1 MSNGFRVNSMSAR
14 IAYGLHVQ
22 MKAPLP
28 QTALPQTVCGR
39 IAATYQASTGYE
51 WWSGLPLS
59 QHRNANFLN
68 RVATAMAILD
78 AERQGVDKTHDR
90 G

>member
-1 MSNGFRVNSMSAR
+1 MNNETHANSLSAR

-22 MKAPLP
+22 MGAPM
-28 QTALPQTVCGR
+28 PQTVCGR

-78 AERQGVDKTHDR
+78 AERQGVDKTHGR